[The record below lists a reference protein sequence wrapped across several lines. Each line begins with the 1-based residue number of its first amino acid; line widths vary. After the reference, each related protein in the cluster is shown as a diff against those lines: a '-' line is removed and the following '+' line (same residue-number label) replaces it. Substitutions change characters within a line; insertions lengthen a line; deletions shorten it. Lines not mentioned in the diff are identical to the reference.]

1 MAALLALATYFKL
14 LQNNSYTLLF
24 VAFSGEEGGLLGSE
38 VFVKSFVNLGNIK
51 QVINLEMPGRFS
63 KSAKPFVTEG
73 INSNGLIKKLNTN
86 LRRINPAA
94 DKVFFERD
102 NYPLEDN
109 FIRSDNYSFAIKG
122 VPANTIMATH
132 DTDKFY
138 HSPSDD
144 WRTLD
149 FEAMTRAVKAIAM
162 ACTPL
167 VQGSNRN

>member
-1 MAALLALATYFKL
+1 M
-14 LQNNSYTLLF
+14 
-24 VAFSGEEGGLLGSE
+24 GSE
-38 VFVKSFVNLGNIK
+38 VFVKSFVNLGSIK
-51 QVINLEMPGRFS
+51 QVINLEMMGRFS
-63 KSAKPFVTEG
+63 TKSTKPFVTEG
-73 INSNGLIKKLNTN
+73 INSSGLIKKLNTN

-167 VQGSNRN
+167 VQGSNQN